1 MAEPK
6 MPASRPPTPPIA
18 PMAPQVPQGSL
29 VGRPASGFA
38 PRAPQAPLA
47 PSVPPPPPMPSNVG
61 TTTASA
67 SVPPPVPPA
76 PAPPAVRAPNPTMP
90 DISATGNIST
100 ARQLIEKVALP
111 RITLTVEREGGMPAQ
126 RTLVHDGDVCKV
138 GSHASNDIVIRDPMV
153 SRFHCRLVREDGV
166 WRLRDSG
173 SMNGTKLDGVR
184 VRDADIVDGG
194 VLMIGDSVVRLRA
207 GVPQKE
213 DAVPMLPSFGA
224 LVGTSLPMRRLFGL
238 LDKIAQSDINV
249 LIEGESGTG
258 KELVATEIM
267 QRSAR
272 ADKPFVVVDCG
283 AISPSLVESE
293 LFGHVRGA
301 FTGADRDRMGAF
313 EAADGGTV
321 FLDEIGELPLELQPK
336 LLRALEAREIRRV
349 GETRARRINVRVISA
364 TNRDL
369 EREVNKG
376 RFREDLYFRLAVI
389 SARVP
394 SLRERLDD
402 MLILVRTFLQ
412 HLGHP
417 EEERLFPP
425 AVLQDMSKHDWP
437 GNVRELRNFVERSV
451 VLQSASSSHHR
462 GQGVAP
468 SGSLPVTGI
477 DLSVP
482 FRIAKDGVIDGF
494 ERMYLSQL
502 LEAAG
507 GNMSKAAR
515 MAGMD
520 RMYLHR
526 LVQKHGLRGGRGGNS
541 EGPSSMRSGSI
552 GKDD

>member
-1 MAEPK
+1 
-6 MPASRPPTPPIA
+6 
-18 PMAPQVPQGSL
+18 
-29 VGRPASGFA
+29 
-38 PRAPQAPLA
+38 
-47 PSVPPPPPMPSNVG
+47 
-61 TTTASA
+61 
-67 SVPPPVPPA
+67 
-76 PAPPAVRAPNPTMP
+76 MP
-90 DISATGNIST
+90 DIQADRPAGKNIHT
-100 ARQLIEKVALP
+100 VRQLIETVAVP
-111 RITLTVEREGGMPAQ
+111 RISLGVEREGGMPVQ
-126 RTLVHDGDVCKV
+126 RTIVHDGDMCKI
-138 GSHASNDIVIRDPMV
+138 GSHASNDIVLRDPMV

-184 VRDADIVDGG
+184 VRDADVVESG
-194 VLMIGDSVVRLRA
+194 VLSIGDSLVRVRA
-207 GVPQKE
+207 GAPQKE
-213 DAVPMLPSFGA
+213 DIVPMLPSFGA
-224 LVGTSLPMRRLFGL
+224 LVGTSLPMRRMFGL

-293 LFGHVRGA
+293 LFGHIRGA

-336 LLRALEAREIRRV
+336 LLRALEAKEIRRV
-349 GETRARRINVRVISA
+349 GETRVRRVNVRVISA

-394 SLRERLDD
+394 PLRERLDD
-402 MLILVRTFLQ
+402 MLVLVRTFLQ
-412 HLGHP
+412 QLGVP
-417 EEERLFPP
+417 EEERLFGQQ
-425 AVLQDMSKHDWP
+425 VLSDMSKHDWP
-437 GNVRELRNFVERSV
+437 GNVRELRNYVERSV
-451 VLQSASSSHHR
+451 VLQSASPTLRR
-462 GQGVAP
+462 GQG
-468 SGSLPVTGI
+468 GPVSSAAGPINGI

-482 FRIAKDGVIDGF
+482 FRIAKDAVIDSF
-494 ERMYLSQL
+494 ERSYLSQL

-526 LVQKHGLRGGRGGNS
+526 LVQKHGLRGGRGGGGGGTGEHGIRVS
-541 EGPSSMRSGSI
+541 PL
-552 GKDD
+552 KDC

>member
-1 MAEPK
+1 
-6 MPASRPPTPPIA
+6 
-18 PMAPQVPQGSL
+18 
-29 VGRPASGFA
+29 
-38 PRAPQAPLA
+38 LA
-47 PSVPPPPPMPSNVG
+47 PAIPAAAASIPPPPSLPG
-61 TTTASA
+61 THPIAGA
-67 SVPPPVPPA
+67 AGPFL
-76 PAPPAVRAPNPTMP
+76 P
-90 DISATGNIST
+90 DVNAERPGKSIHTV
-100 ARQLIEKVALP
+100 RQLIETVAVP
-111 RITLTVEREGGMPAQ
+111 RVSLAVEREGGMPVQ
-126 RTLVHDGDVCKV
+126 RTIVHDGDLCKI
-138 GSHASNDIVIRDPMV
+138 GSHASNDIVLRDPMV

-184 VRDADIVDGG
+184 VRDADVIEGG
-194 VLMIGDSVVRLRA
+194 VLGVGDSVIRVRA
-207 GVPQKE
+207 GAPQKE
-213 DAVPMLPSFGA
+213 DIVPMLPSFGA
-224 LVGTSLPMRRLFGL
+224 LVGTSMPMRRMFGL

-267 QRSAR
+267 QRSSR
-272 ADKPFVVVDCG
+272 AEKPFVVVDCG

-349 GETRARRINVRVISA
+349 GETRARRVNVRVISA

-394 SLRERLDD
+394 PLRERLDD
-402 MLILVRTFLQ
+402 MLILIRTFLQ
-412 HLGHP
+412 QLGVP
-417 EEERLFPP
+417 EEERLFPQQ
-425 AVLQDMSKHDWP
+425 VLHDMAKHDWP
-437 GNVRELRNFVERSV
+437 GNVRELRNYVERSV
-451 VLQSASSSHHR
+451 VLQSASPTLRR
-462 GQGVAP
+462 GQGAGP
-468 SGSLPVTGI
+468 PAAGPANGI

-482 FRIAKDGVIDGF
+482 FRIAKDAVIDSF
-494 ERMYLSQL
+494 ERSYLSQL

-526 LVQKHGLRGGRGGNS
+526 LVQKHGLRGGRANQGANG
-541 EGPSSMRSGSI
+541 EHPSVRV
-552 GKDD
+552 KALED

>member
-1 MAEPK
+1 M
-6 MPASRPPTPPIA
+6 
-18 PMAPQVPQGSL
+18 
-29 VGRPASGFA
+29 
-38 PRAPQAPLA
+38 
-47 PSVPPPPPMPSNVG
+47 N
-61 TTTASA
+61 
-67 SVPPPVPPA
+67 VPPA
-76 PAPPAVRAPNPTMP
+76 REPAQTLHTV
-90 DISATGNIST
+90 
-100 ARQLIEKVALP
+100 RQLGETVAVP
-111 RITLTVEREGGMPAQ
+111 RVTLTIEREGGIATQ
-126 RTLVHDGDVCKV
+126 RTIVHDGDLCKI
-138 GSHASNDIVIRDPMV
+138 GSHASNDIVLRDPMV
-153 SRFHCRLVREDGV
+153 SRFHCRLVREDGM

-173 SMNGTKLDGVR
+173 SMNGTRLDQVR
-184 VRDADIVDGG
+184 VRDADLAGEG
-194 VLMIGDSVVRLRA
+194 VLHLGDSIVRVRA
-207 GVPQKE
+207 GTPEKE
-213 DAVPMLPSFGA
+213 DIVPMLPSFGA
-224 LVGTSLPMRRLFGL
+224 LVGTSLPMRRLFAL

-283 AISPSLVESE
+283 AISPNLVESE

-301 FTGADRDRMGAF
+301 FTGADRDRVGAF

-349 GETRARRINVRVISA
+349 GETKARRVNVRVISA

-402 MLILVRTFLQ
+402 LLILIRTFLSQ
-412 HLGHP
+412 LGVP

-425 AVLQDMSKHDWP
+425 AVIQEMSKHDWP
-437 GNVRELRNFVERSV
+437 GNVRELRNYVERSV
-451 VLQSASSSHHR
+451 VLQSASPTLRR
-462 GQGVAP
+462 GATGSVSPQVQG
-468 SGSLPVTGI
+468 GGI

-482 FRIAKDGVIDGF
+482 FRIAKEGVIDSF
-494 ERMYLSQL
+494 ERTYLTQL

-515 MAGMD
+515 LAGMD

-526 LVQKHGLRGGRGGNS
+526 IVQKHGLRNRG
-541 EGPSSMRSGSI
+541 EGSI
-552 GKDD
+552 RPGTTTLK